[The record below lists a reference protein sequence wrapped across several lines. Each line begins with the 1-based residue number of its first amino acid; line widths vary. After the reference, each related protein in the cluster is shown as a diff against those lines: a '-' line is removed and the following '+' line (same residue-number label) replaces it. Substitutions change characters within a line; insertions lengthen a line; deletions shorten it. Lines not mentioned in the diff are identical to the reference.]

1 LDWHAAPRTIDFI
14 AFGIDPIVV
23 LVHPIGWNRLTWIVR
38 FLMGHAISEFFR
50 ADVRNKASAN
60 QFGRLGSHGPICGLA
75 AD

>member
-1 LDWHAAPRTIDFI
+1 LDWHAAPRTIDRI

-23 LVHPIGWNRLTWIVR
+23 LVDPIGWNGLARISS
-38 FLMGHAISEFFR
+38 FLVGHAISEFFR